1 MIIAYAIFNKVKKMI
16 SLTDFTL
23 HICETS
29 MMRNNQPIKLNK
41 SAARTI
47 DLLLLLA
54 SSEQYLTL
62 NNICEMMQLPKSS
75 SFELLQTLV
84 YKGIIEVKDIDKK
97 TYGLSMLAFEIGS
110 AVITNMGVADAARPF
125 IQELNRQT
133 GSTVFLGVED
143 KGKIVYIDKAEN
155 HSTMK
160 PTAKLGSR
168 RYLHTTGLG
177 KALLHAY
184 DDHKI
189 VHLLGDE
196 PYASKT
202 PLSHTNQIEVLQDAH
217 KTRERGYAIDDREDN
232 LDMYCI
238 SSAIYNHENEPIA
251 SFSVA
256 SLYSGMTED
265 KEQLIA
271 KLVKETA
278 LQISRKLGFA
288 GNKPYQLNH

>member
-1 MIIAYAIFNKVKKMI
+1 MTK
-16 SLTDFTL
+16 
-23 HICETS
+23 
-29 MMRNNQPIKLNK
+29 NNQPLKLNK

-47 DLLLLLA
+47 DLLLLCA
-54 SSEQYLTL
+54 SSDKYLTL

-75 SFELLQTLV
+75 TFELLQTLV

-97 TYGLSMLAFEIGS
+97 TYGLSLLAFEIGS
-110 AVITNMGVADAARPF
+110 AVITNLGVADAARPF

-184 DDHKI
+184 HDQKI
-189 VHLLGDE
+189 IQLLGDE
-196 PYASKT
+196 PYPSKT
-202 PLSHTNQIEVLQDAH
+202 PLSHTNQTDVLQDAK
-217 KTRERGYAIDDREDN
+217 KTRERGYAIDNREDN

-265 KEQLIA
+265 KEKLIA

-288 GNKPYQLNH
+288 GNKLYQQNDCM

>member
-1 MIIAYAIFNKVKKMI
+1 MKQNEHPM
-16 SLTDFTL
+16 
-23 HICETS
+23 
-29 MMRNNQPIKLNK
+29 KLNK

-47 DLLLLLA
+47 DLLLLFV
-54 SSEQYLTL
+54 SSDKYLTL

-75 SFELLQTLV
+75 TFELVQTLV
-84 YKGIIEVKDIDKK
+84 YKGMIEVKDPVLK
-97 TYGLSMLAFEIGS
+97 TYGLSLLAFEIGS

-155 HSTMK
+155 HSTIK

-177 KALLHAY
+177 KALLCAY
-184 DDHKI
+184 SDQKI
-189 VHLLGDE
+189 MSILGDE
-196 PYASKT
+196 PYPSKT
-202 PLSHTNQIEVLQDAH
+202 PLSHTNSASILEDAR

-238 SSAIYNHENEPIA
+238 SSAIYNHENEPVA

-256 SLYSGMTED
+256 SFYSGMTEE
-265 KEQLIA
+265 KEKLIA

-278 LQISRKLGFA
+278 AQISRKLGFT
-288 GNKPYQLNH
+288 GNKLYQMKS

>member
-1 MIIAYAIFNKVKKMI
+1 MQTRSQFTYTKKMNKEKI
-16 SLTDFTL
+16 FK
-23 HICETS
+23 I
-29 MMRNNQPIKLNK
+29 NK
-41 SAARTI
+41 SASRTI

-54 SSEQYLTL
+54 NSEGYLTL
-62 NNICEMMQLPKSS
+62 NNISEMMQLPKSS
-75 SFELLQTLV
+75 TFELVQTLV
-84 YKGIIEVKDIDKK
+84 HKGVIELKDTQQK
-97 TYGLSMLAFEIGS
+97 TYGLSLLTFEIGS
-110 AVITNMGVADAARPF
+110 AVIGNMGIADIARPF

-177 KALLHAY
+177 KGLLCAY
-184 DDHKI
+184 SDEKI
-189 VHLLGDE
+189 VALLGDE
-196 PYASKT
+196 PYPSKT
-202 PLSHTNQIEVLQDAH
+202 PLSRTNAAAVLEEAH
-217 KTRERGYAIDDREDN
+217 KTRARGYAIDDREDN

-256 SLYSGMTED
+256 SLYSGMTEE
-265 KEQLIA
+265 KEKMIA
-271 KLVKETA
+271 DLVKKTA
-278 LQISRKLGFA
+278 LQISRKLGFTA
-288 GNKPYQLNH
+288 NSLYQTKR

>member
-1 MIIAYAIFNKVKKMI
+1 MKK
-16 SLTDFTL
+16 
-23 HICETS
+23 ETI
-29 MMRNNQPIKLNK
+29 PLKLNK

-47 DLLLLLA
+47 DLLLLLV
-54 SSEQYLTL
+54 SSDKFLTL

-75 SFELLQTLV
+75 AFELIQTLL
-84 YKGIIEVKDIDKK
+84 YKGIIEIKDDKQK
-97 TYGLSMLAFEIGS
+97 TYGLSLLAFEIGS
-110 AVITNMGVADAARPF
+110 SVITNMGIADAARPF

-133 GSTVFLGVED
+133 GSTVFLGVKD
-143 KGKIVYIDKAEN
+143 KDKIVYIDKAEN
-155 HSTMK
+155 HSTIK

-168 RYLHTTGLG
+168 RNLHTTGLG
-177 KALLHAY
+177 KGLLYAFC
-184 DDHKI
+184 DTKI
-189 VHLLGDE
+189 IEILGEE

-202 PLSHTNQIEVLQDAH
+202 PLSHTNQKEVLEDAS
-217 KTRERGYAIDDREDN
+217 KTRLRGYAIDDREDN

-238 SSAIYNHENEPIA
+238 SSAIRNHENEPVA

-256 SLYSGMTED
+256 SLYSGMTKD

-288 GNKPYQLNH
+288 GNNLYNKNS